1 MQSTSPP
8 VPRRSSVASRR
19 WGWQCAVALGAS
31 LMLPP
36 AGAQTRAPAPAAAV
50 QHLRIV
56 GGLAGVHQFTRH
68 EEPFWATELAR
79 LSGGRYSAEIVPFDR
94 AGIRAAEMLS
104 LIRQG
109 VVPFGTALVSA
120 SATHDPDLG
129 APDLAGL
136 NPDLASLRRNVAAF
150 RPYLEATLRARHN
163 IELLAVYAYPAQVI
177 FCKQPINALASVAGR
192 RVRTSGA
199 SQADWVEA
207 LGGTPVVTAFAEIM
221 SNMRAGNI
229 DCAITGTMSG
239 HTIGLFE
246 HTSHLHTMPVTWGL
260 SVFGANSAA
269 WAQLPADLKALLKRE
284 LPRVEQA
291 IWAEAE
297 RETGEGI
304 ACNTGDAACTSNGRR
319 GRMSAVPASPTDERQ
334 RREILSNVV
343 LPRWLQ
349 RCGEACA
356 ATWNQTLAPS
366 SGLSARSP

>member
-1 MQSTSPP
+1 MKPSTQETSQRGAAQ
-8 VPRRSSVASRR
+8 RRRA
-19 WGWQCAVALGAS
+19 WQCKAAWLLAL
-31 LMLPP
+31 LMPT
-36 AGAQTRAPAPAAAV
+36 AGAQTPAQAPPAAV

-56 GGLAGVHQFTRH
+56 GGLAGVNQFTRH
-68 EEPFWATELAR
+68 EEPFWATDLAR

-109 VVPFGTALVSA
+109 VVPFGTALLSA
-120 SATHDPDLG
+120 SATREPDLG
-129 APDLAGL
+129 AADLAGL
-136 NPDLASLRRNVAAF
+136 SPDLAALRRNVAAF

-163 IELLAVYAYPAQVI
+163 IELLAIYTYPAQVT
-177 FCKQPINALASVAGR
+177 FCKQPITGLASLAGR

-207 LGGTPVVTAFAEIM
+207 LGGTPVVTGFAEIM
-221 SNMRAGNI
+221 SNLRAGNI

-269 WAQLPADLKALLKRE
+269 WAQLPAELKALIKRE
-284 LPRVEQA
+284 LPRVEEA
-291 IWAEAE
+291 IWLEAD

-304 ACNTGDAACTSNGRR
+304 ACNTGGAPCTSE
-319 GRMSAVPASPTDERQ
+319 GRMGRMTAVRESPADERQ

-349 RCGEACA
+349 RCGDACA
-356 ATWNQTLAPS
+356 ATWNQTLAPG
-366 SGLSARSP
+366 SGLTARSR

>member
-1 MQSTSPP
+1 MKPSMQETSHRG
-8 VPRRSSVASRR
+8 VAWHRRA
-19 WGWQCAVALGAS
+19 WQCKTAWLLAL
-31 LMLPP
+31 LLP
-36 AGAQTRAPAPAAAV
+36 AAAAQTRAQAPPAAV

-56 GGLAGVHQFTRH
+56 GGLAGINQFTRH

-79 LSGGRYSAEIVPFDR
+79 LSGGRYSAEIVSFDR

-104 LIRQG
+104 LMRQG
-109 VVPFGTALVSA
+109 VVPFGNVLLSA
-120 SATHDPDLG
+120 SATRDPDLG
-129 APDLAGL
+129 AADLAGL
-136 NPDLASLRRNVAAF
+136 NPDIASLRRNVSAF

-163 IELLAVYAYPAQVI
+163 IELLAVYTYPAQVT
-177 FCKQPINALASVAGR
+177 FCNQPIAGLHSLAGR

-207 LGGTPVVTAFAEIM
+207 LGGTPVVTGFAEII

-246 HTSHLHTMPVTWGL
+246 TTSHLHTMPVTWGL

-269 WAQLPADLKALLKRE
+269 WAQLPADLQALIKRE
-284 LPRVEQA
+284 LKRVEQA
-291 IWAEAE
+291 IWLEAD

-304 ACNTGDAACTSNGRR
+304 ACNTGDAACTGNGRK
-319 GRMSAVPASPTDERQ
+319 GSMTAVRESPADERQ
-334 RREILSNVV
+334 RREILARVV

-349 RCGEACA
+349 RCGNSCA
-356 ATWNQTLAPS
+356 ATWNQTLAPA
-366 SGLSARSP
+366 SGVTARSP